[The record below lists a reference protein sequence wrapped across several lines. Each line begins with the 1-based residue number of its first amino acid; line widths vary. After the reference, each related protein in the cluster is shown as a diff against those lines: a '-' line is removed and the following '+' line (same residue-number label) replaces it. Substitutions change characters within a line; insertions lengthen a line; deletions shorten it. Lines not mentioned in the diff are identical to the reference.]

1 MTEHASAAASEAYA
15 DTLAAEDEVL
25 AAARARGAEVGLRSV
40 TPSTGA
46 ALRVLARMVDARAV
60 VEVGTGAGVSGV
72 WLLRGMD
79 PEGVLT
85 TVDVEAEHHRL
96 ARETFVEA
104 GFAPRRARLIAG
116 RAAEVLP
123 RLADASYDLV
133 FLDAEPVA
141 WAEHI
146 AEAARLLRPG
156 GLLVIDDALAGGQVA
171 DPAQRDPDTVAAREA
186 VKALHDDV
194 RWVPALLTVG
204 RGLLVAL
211 RA

>member
-1 MTEHASAAASEAYA
+1 MTDHSAAAASEAYA
-15 DTLAAEDEVL
+15 DALAAEDEVL
-25 AAARARGAEVGLRSV
+25 AAARARGAEVGVRAV

-46 ALRVLARMVDARAV
+46 ALRLLARMVDARAV

-96 ARETFVEA
+96 ARDTFSEA
-104 GFAPRRARLIAG
+104 GFAPRRTRLITG

-156 GLLVIDDALAGGQVA
+156 GLLVVDDALAGGQVS

-186 VKALHDDV
+186 GKALHDDV
-194 RWVPALLTVG
+194 RWVVALLTVG